1 MAAVK
6 THCAA
11 CNQRLPGAS
20 DWEPPELWVPEEG
33 EFVGVV
39 GMTRMGKSTWL
50 KRWLKYLMAQEVT
63 VYTWD
68 PAREYSRHGL
78 RRERTP
84 LGPLLTQ
91 VTVSEVLAEPELLR
105 VVEPDAELPAV
116 AIVPNEVRPRRVDIA
131 AGFAQ
136 AVPLIL
142 EHAPKGRVV
151 LVVEECGL
159 LEGNRQAEELLQ
171 EIATTWGKEDLA
183 AAFASQ
189 ATSQVPDR
197 CRRQWRKVVAFR
209 QVDTNDRAALTR
221 LVSGGFSQRVA
232 RLRPHECVLADRTVA
247 HGEALEEAS
256 AEGAG

>member
-1 MAAVK
+1 VATVK
-6 THCAA
+6 AHCPE
-11 CNQRLPGAS
+11 CRQRLPGTS
-20 DWEPPELWVPEEG
+20 EWEAPELWVPEEG

-50 KRWLKYLMAQEVT
+50 KRWLKYLMEQEVT
-63 VYTWD
+63 VYVWD

-91 VTVSEVLAEPELLR
+91 VTVSEVLEKPEELR
-105 VVEPDAELPAV
+105 VVEFGAEAPAV
-116 AIVPNEVRPRRVDIA
+116 AIVPDDVRARRVDIA

-197 CRRQWRKVVAFR
+197 CRRQWRKLVAFR
-209 QVDTNDRAALTR
+209 QVDLNDRAALTR
-221 LVSGGFSQRVA
+221 LVNSDFSQRAA
-232 RLRPHECVLADRTVA
+232 RLAPHECVLADRTVV

-256 AEGAG
+256 A